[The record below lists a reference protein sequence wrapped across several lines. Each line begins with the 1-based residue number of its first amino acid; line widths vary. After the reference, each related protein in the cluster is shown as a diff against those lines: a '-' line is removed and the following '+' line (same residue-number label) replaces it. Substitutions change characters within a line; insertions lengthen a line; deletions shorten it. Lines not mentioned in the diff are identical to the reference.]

1 MSADTDT
8 ARPERQAM
16 TEALA
21 DAALELAAGG
31 LWEEV
36 GLAAL
41 CQGAGLAIADVALAG
56 ISRERVREALERR
69 LDRAMLAVVPEAG
82 ARAKD
87 RLFDVLMG
95 RFDAMEERREAW
107 TSILIAEGRDGSTLP
122 MRTVR
127 LARTAGWALDAAGI
141 VTGGAGATVRRAG
154 LTRILLAA
162 QEAWLADGPDLARTM
177 RALDQ
182 GLQQSRD
189 AAAQLKG
196 VWSFLTGQGSL
207 AGGRKPDAGDGADA
221 GTSQTGAG
229 APGGRAP

>member
-1 MSADTDT
+1 MSTHTDT
-8 ARPERQAM
+8 APPETKAM

-21 DAALELAAGG
+21 DAALELAAGR

-41 CQGAGLAIADVALAG
+41 CQTAGLAIADVALAG
-56 ISRERVREALERR
+56 ISRERVREALEQR

-82 ARAKD
+82 ARPRD
-87 RLFDVLMG
+87 RLFDLVMG
-95 RFDAMEERREAW
+95 RFDAMETHREAW
-107 TSILIAEGRDGSTLP
+107 TSILIGEGRDGSTLP

-141 VTGGAGATVRRAG
+141 VTGGAESAVRKAG

-189 AAAQLKG
+189 AVAQLRG
-196 VWSFLTGQGSL
+196 LWTFLSGQGSL
-207 AGGRKPDAGDGADA
+207 AASRKSAAGA
-221 GTSQTGAG
+221 GTGDAAENS
-229 APGGRAP
+229 GG

>member
-8 ARPERQAM
+8 ARPEMQAKI
-16 TEALA
+16 EALA

-41 CQGAGLAIADVALAG
+41 CQQAGLAIADVALAG

-127 LARTAGWALDAAGI
+127 LARTTGWALDAAGI
-141 VTGGAGATVRRAG
+141 VTGGAAATVRKAG

-189 AAAQLKG
+189 TVAQLRG
-196 VWSFLTGQGSL
+196 LWSFLSGQGSL
-207 AGGRKPDAGDGADA
+207 AGARGAGSGA
-221 GTSQTGAG
+221 GTGAG
-229 APGGRAP
+229 AAQANDAAGGSTG

>member
-1 MSADTDT
+1 MSLHTDTDASET
-8 ARPERQAM
+8 IAM

-21 DAALELAAGG
+21 DAALALAAGG

-41 CQGAGLAIADVALAG
+41 CRTSGLALADVALAG
-56 ISRERVREALERR
+56 ISREQVREALERR
-69 LDRAMLAVVPEAG
+69 LDRAMLAVVPEAT
-82 ARAKD
+82 ARPRD
-87 RLFDVLMG
+87 RLFDVIMG
-95 RFDAMEERREAW
+95 RFDAMEDQRAAW
-107 TSILIAEGRDGSTLP
+107 TSILIGEGRDGPSLP

-127 LARTAGWALDAAGI
+127 LARSAGWALDAAGI
-141 VTGGAGATVRRAG
+141 VTGGAEAAVRKAG

-189 AAAQLKG
+189 AVAQLRG
-196 VWSFLTGQGSL
+196 FWTFLSGQGSL
-207 AGGRKPDAGDGADA
+207 AGQRKTSPPAPTPDDPAEG
-221 GTSQTGAG
+221 STG
-229 APGGRAP
+229 